1 MMNST
6 HDQIREGWRN
16 FLIEAAFA
24 KDYKMPYV
32 IESGEPVANNPV
44 LDDLL
49 PSLLIVKLASLV
61 DEALSECIARKGLA
75 MPKTYRTDL
84 NGKINFLI
92 DGGQLKEAARLHK
105 LREFRNELAHESTAK
120 AKWKDL
126 ETAIETVDE
135 ALQHLGFV
143 GPHPQFEMSAERVPS
158 EPVDPKYLMSFN
170 YSVTLKSEG
179 NKVAEFTWSTHLHR
193 DGE

>member
-1 MMNST
+1 MNSA
-6 HDQIREGWRN
+6 HDPIREGWRN

-24 KDYKMPYV
+24 KDYKTPYV
-32 IESGEPVANNPV
+32 IESGGPVANNPV
-44 LDDLL
+44 LDTLL

-75 MPKTYRTDL
+75 MPKTYRTDF
-84 NGKINFLI
+84 NGKINFLR
-92 DGGQLKEAARLHK
+92 DGGQLKDAARLHK
-105 LREFRNELAHESTAK
+105 LREFRNELAHEPTGK
-120 AKWKDL
+120 ANWKDL
-126 ETAIETVDE
+126 EAAIETANE

-143 GPHPQFEMSAERVPS
+143 GPRPQFEMSAERVPS

-170 YSVTLKSEG
+170 YSVTLESEG
-179 NKVAEFTWSTHLHR
+179 KKVAEFTWSTHLHL